1 MISNS
6 TPRVSKEPSFVGP
19 DEIPMLPK
27 YLVDQDPEQA
37 GGYHLLLKE
46 WWESVYENLNRLQQM
61 VVSFQVAEAKEVA
74 DGDLDKAKSLLSAQS
89 LSLVNDLDSSLKS
102 VITQLDQS
110 LTNALNAH
118 EGKTDNP
125 HEVTATQVSLGNVE
139 NTALSTWVGSNAITT
154 LGTISSGTVPA
165 SKTSGFHAVATSGD
179 YGDLNNL
186 PTIPTLPIFSFDPST
201 NTLTITS

>member
-1 MISNS
+1 MIGNS
-6 TPRVSKEPSFVGP
+6 TPRISKEPSFVGP

-46 WWESVYENLNRLQQM
+46 WWESVYENLNRLRQM
-61 VVSFQVAEAKEVA
+61 VVSYQVAEAKEVA
-74 DGDLDKAKSLLSAQS
+74 DGDLTQAKSLLSAQS
-89 LSLVNDLDSSLKS
+89 LSLVDNLDSSLKS

-110 LTNALNAH
+110 LTSALNAH
-118 EGKTDNP
+118 KGKTDNP

-139 NTALSTWVGSNAITT
+139 NIALSTWAGSSAITT
-154 LGTISSGTVPA
+154 LGTISSGAVPA

-179 YGDLNNL
+179 YGQLNNL
-186 PTIPTLPIFSFDPST
+186 PTLPVFSFDSET